1 PHTSENYLLKEMGFK
16 IARKH
21 AAKLRRIAIILAFVL
36 PFLLSL
42 VPLISAGWPAIIAAV
57 LAAPLGTAGVLV
69 ERWLFFAE
77 AKHAVTLFYGA
88 ERA

>member
-1 PHTSENYLLKEMGFK
+1 MGFK

-21 AAKLRRIAIILAFVL
+21 ATKLRRIAIVLAFAL

-42 VPLISAGWPAIIAAV
+42 VPLIASGWPAVIAAI